1 MSPLVSVIVPNYN
14 HRAYLPQR
22 LKSIVNQS
30 FEDFEIIL
38 LDDASSDGS
47 QKLLHEFATTD
58 SRAKFY
64 PNRKNSG
71 SPFFQWNKGVE
82 LAEGEFIWIAESDDY
97 CEPDFLEKLLPMLQ
111 ADVEVGIAY
120 GQSWLVNEAGE
131 KINSYEENLSFIYK
145 SHAWQQDFVV
155 NGHEACR
162 DWLLFHNPIPNASGI
177 LMRKKAYQDAGRAD
191 ISMRLN
197 GDWHLYAK
205 ILLKNKLA
213 FKAEHLNYFR
223 VHPQTQR
230 SKSRKNASVYRELVA
245 INTLIRTKVPKS
257 RAAADE
263 ALAEIGSWWIG
274 NLPYHSFSRENRRL
288 NKDLYALFKKHKNNL
303 PWRIFLTYVISYT
316 RDALTFLHLLKP
328 LKKMRSQMFPGKYW
342 DK

>member
-1 MSPLVSVIVPNYN
+1 MSAQVSVIVPNYN
-14 HRAYLPQR
+14 HKKYLAKR
-22 LKSIVNQS
+22 LESIAAQTVS
-30 FEDFEIIL
+30 DIEIIL
-38 LDDASSDGS
+38 LDDASTDGS
-47 QKLLHEFATTD
+47 QKLLADFAAKEK
-58 SRAKFY
+58 RAKFH
-64 PNRKNSG
+64 PNKRNTG
-71 SPFFQWNKGVE
+71 SPFAQWNRGVE
-82 LAEGEFIWIAESDDY
+82 LAQADIIWIAESDDY
-97 CEPDFLEKLLPMLQ
+97 CEPDFLEKLLPLMQ
-111 ADVEVGIAY
+111 NDPEVGIAY
-120 GQSWLVNEAGE
+120 GQSWLVNEQGE

-145 SHAWQQDFVV
+145 SDAWKNDFIVE
-155 NGHEACR
+155 GQKACR

-191 ISMRLN
+191 TSMRLN

-205 ILLKNKLA
+205 ILLKHKLA
-213 FKAEHLNYFR
+213 FTAEHLNYFR
-223 VHPQTQR
+223 VHTQTQR
-230 SKSRKNASVYRELVA
+230 HKSRKNASVYRELVA

-257 RAAADE
+257 RAVADK
-263 ALAEIGSWWIG
+263 ALAEIGDWWIG
-274 NLPYHSFSRENRRL
+274 NLPYHSYTRENRRL